1 MSLVGEKFWS
11 LDADLQSLESVSE
24 VNILPGVLPY
34 VPLIHQQPMTDQQA
48 AESTEDPGSEMVSS
62 ESWIKLT

>member
-1 MSLVGEKFWS
+1 MSLVGEKVWT

-24 VNILPGVLPY
+24 VNTLPGVLPY
-34 VPLIHQQPMTDQQA
+34 VPLSQQRAMTDQQA
-48 AESTEDPGSEMVSS
+48 AESTEDPGSELVSS